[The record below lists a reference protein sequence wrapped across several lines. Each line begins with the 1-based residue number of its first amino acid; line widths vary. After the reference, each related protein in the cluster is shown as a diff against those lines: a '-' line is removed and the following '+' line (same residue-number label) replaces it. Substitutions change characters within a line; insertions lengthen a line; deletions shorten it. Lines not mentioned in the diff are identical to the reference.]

1 MHPPPPR
8 STRAHAARAKRLAPL
23 LAVLLSALA
32 AARPGAAQQAAESPV
47 VPVSGQVV
55 DRSTGQPL
63 AGAFVELPG
72 SRQEALSDEQ
82 GRFTFRR
89 VRPGEH
95 AVVVSLLGYA
105 DLERTVAVAAG
116 QPALSLALE
125 PDPVVLEGL
134 TVNLNVLEQR
144 RNRVAV
150 SSRAYDRTQIRR
162 SAARNMEA
170 FVRGPG
176 GVPAVTCRRA
186 FADAC
191 VYSRGRFE
199 PVAVYLDEMPIY
211 SLDHLT
217 AIQPEEVERVEVY
230 QNGRQVRVYTSWF
243 MEQVARGKRWVDP
256 VFLR

>member
-1 MHPPPPR
+1 
-8 STRAHAARAKRLAPL
+8 
-23 LAVLLSALA
+23 
-32 AARPGAAQQAAESPV
+32 
-47 VPVSGQVV
+47 VV

-63 AGAFVELPG
+63 AGAFVELAG
-72 SRQEALSDEQ
+72 SRLETLSDEQ
-82 GRFTFRR
+82 GRFTFRK

-95 AVVVSLLGYA
+95 TVVVSLLGYA
-105 DLERTVAVAAG
+105 ELERTVTAAAG
-116 QPALSLALE
+116 QPAVSLALE
-125 PDPVVLEGL
+125 PDPVLLEGL

-170 FVRGPG
+170 FVRGPA

-199 PVAVYLDEMPIY
+199 PVVVYLDEMPIY
-211 SLDHLT
+211 SLEHLT
-217 AIQPEEVERVEVY
+217 ALQPEEVERVEVY

>member
-1 MHPPPPR
+1 MNPLPR
-8 STRAHAARAKRLAPL
+8 PSTRAHAARSKQLAPL
-23 LAVLLSALA
+23 LALLLSALA
-32 AARPGAAQQAAESPV
+32 TALPAAAQAAAEPST
-47 VPVSGQVV
+47 VPLSGQVV

-63 AGAFVELPG
+63 AGAFVELAG
-72 SRQEALSDEQ
+72 SRLEALADEQ
-82 GRFTFRR
+82 GRFTFRK

-95 AVVVSLLGYA
+95 TLTASLLGYA
-105 DLERTVAVAAG
+105 ELERTVTVAAG

-176 GVPAVTCRRA
+176 GVPAVSCRRA

-199 PVAVYLDEMPIY
+199 AVVVYLDEMPIY

-217 AIQPEEVERVEVY
+217 TIQPEEVERVEVY